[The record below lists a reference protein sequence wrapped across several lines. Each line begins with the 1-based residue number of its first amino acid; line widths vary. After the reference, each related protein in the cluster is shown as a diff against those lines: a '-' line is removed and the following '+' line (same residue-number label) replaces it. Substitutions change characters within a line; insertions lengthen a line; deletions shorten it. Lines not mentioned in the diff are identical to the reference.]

1 MSTIQHA
8 HAAFDRFPQLVR
20 DLTKECGSEGI
31 GAVVERVIEAEQAD
45 FCWEGR
51 ISETSL
57 GAYEGSSDD
66 GEEPLEMVAIL
77 GIFRGRY
84 YVATCVVDGQERL
97 HSMLRL
103 RHFDGFE
110 SAERAFLTGAWAS
123 VGVAGAVRWRRSR
136 S

>member
-1 MSTIQHA
+1 MERPMSTIQHP

-20 DLTKECGSEGI
+20 DLTKEFGSEEI
-31 GAVVERVIEAEQAD
+31 GVVVERFIEAEQAD

-51 ISETSL
+51 ISEMSL
-57 GAYEGSSDD
+57 GAYEDGFDD
-66 GEEPLEMVAIL
+66 GEEPLEVVAIL

-84 YVATCVVDGQERL
+84 YVATCVLDSKEQL

-110 SAERAFLTGAWAS
+110 SAERAFLTGA
-123 VGVAGAVRWRRSR
+123 
-136 S
+136 

>member
-1 MSTIQHA
+1 MERPMSTIQHP

-20 DLTKECGSEGI
+20 DLTEEFRSEEI
-31 GAVVERVIEAEQAD
+31 GVVVERFIEAEQVD

-51 ISETSL
+51 LTENPL
-57 GAYEGSSDD
+57 GPHEDSFD
-66 GEEPLEMVAIL
+66 GEEDPLELVAIL

-84 YVATCVVDGQERL
+84 YVATCVLDSKERL

-110 SAERAFLTGAWAS
+110 NAERAFLTGS
-123 VGVAGAVRWRRSR
+123 
-136 S
+136 

>member
-1 MSTIQHA
+1 MERHMSTIQHP

-20 DLTKECGSEGI
+20 DLTKEFGSQGI
-31 GAVVERVIEAEQAD
+31 AAVVERFIEAEQAD

-51 ISETSL
+51 LTEKPL
-57 GAYEGSSDD
+57 GPHEDSFD
-66 GEEPLEMVAIL
+66 GEEELLELVAIL

-84 YVATCVVDGQERL
+84 YVATCVLDSKERL

-110 SAERAFLTGAWAS
+110 SAERAFLIGA
-123 VGVAGAVRWRRSR
+123 
-136 S
+136 